1 MVDNSRDD
9 KNVKILKCLPA
20 RISLII
26 LEGIK
31 LLNFE
36 MNACKID
43 NSLIILETIT
53 IVKIL
58 KYPSARISLIFLETI
73 ITVNILKYPPARKS
87 LIILD
92 DKNVK
97 ILKFSP
103 ARKSL
108 IILETIKIVKIL
120 KCPPAR
126 IWLIILEGI
135 KTF

>member
-1 MVDNSRDD
+1 
-9 KNVKILKCLPA
+9 
-20 RISLII
+20 
-26 LEGIK
+26 
-31 LLNFE
+31 

-58 KYPSARISLIFLETI
+58 KCPSARISLIFLETI

-97 ILKFSP
+97 ILNF
-103 ARKSL
+103 L
-108 IILETIKIVKIL
+108 LQEY
-120 KCPPAR
+120 C
-126 IWLIILEGI
+126 
-135 KTF
+135 